1 MEAGRQ
7 RALNSKMTGCVNVD
21 NNMTDI
27 YLPRKCDFTDRIVTS
42 KDHSSVQLSVCDVH
56 LSSLRSTP
64 TEPSIT
70 PNPTSSLSLDSLDP
84 PDKVMLPSR
93 KFSRKKN
100 SSDSWIISFI
110 SISHQQ
116 TPLLPSFEE

>member
-7 RALNSKMTGCVNVD
+7 RALNSKMTGCINIES
-21 NNMTDI
+21 NMTDI

-42 KDHSSVQLSVCDVH
+42 KDHSSVQLSVCDV
-56 LSSLRSTP
+56 SIPPLRSMP
-64 TEPSIT
+64 TEPST
-70 PNPTSSLSLDSLDP
+70 TLKATSSPSQDSFVPLV
-84 PDKVMLPSR
+84 KVMLPSR
-93 KFSRKKN
+93 KSSEKKN

-116 TPLLPSFEE
+116 TSFPT